1 MLTKCFSLSRSCIEW
16 LLIPADITN
25 MFVGGLAHQRE
36 RTSNGL
42 TSKPNLLSLFFFSC
56 AIVDRFNH
64 TLTAA
69 QVVHRIR

>member
-1 MLTKCFSLSRSCIEW
+1 MLTKCFSLSRSFIEW

-42 TSKPNLLSLFFFSC
+42 TSKPNLLSLFFQLRYC
-56 AIVDRFNH
+56 G
-64 TLTAA
+64 
-69 QVVHRIR
+69 